1 MKEQNKISI
10 ALSIA
15 GFFAILAWNNIYSG
29 SCLNLMFP
37 FIIMSIIGIGVM
49 ELSVKKRE
57 CLARSYFVEDSFPY
71 RFFNSRKLVFIK
83 SFSLSISLGTSLA
96 LASISWDFKI
106 FSLLFVDIFILFWMH
121 SKIISILTGNIKETL
136 RFVIAKDISVSV
148 NSFFLLV
155 LLLIIQFYTPIPAY
169 VDASLKTTL
178 TSAFTVFSSECAIT
192 NFLLMV
198 NTQKDAFS
206 WWTMLN
212 IDSHIHDQN
221 LKFIA
226 WLAFLLTN
234 GLAAYAFSRYTV
246 QLLDLVRMF
255 GDKNEQ

>member
-1 MKEQNKISI
+1 MKERNKITF

-15 GFFAILAWNNIYSG
+15 GYFALLAWKQIYSG

-37 FIIMSIIGIGVM
+37 FIIMLIIGIGVM
-49 ELSVKKRE
+49 ELSIKKRE
-57 CLARSYFVEDSFPY
+57 CLARSYFVEGSFPY

-83 SFSLSISLGTSLA
+83 SFSLSILLTTSLA
-96 LASISWDFKI
+96 LASISWDFKV
-106 FSLLFVDIFILFWMH
+106 FSLLFVDILLLNWMY
-121 SKIISILTGNIKETL
+121 SKTLYILTCNIKETL
-136 RFVIAKDISVSV
+136 KFVIAKDISVSI
-148 NSFFLLV
+148 NSFILIV
-155 LLLIIQFYTPIPAY
+155 LLLIIQFYTPIPTY
-169 VDASLKTTL
+169 VDASLKATL

-192 NFLLMV
+192 DFLLMV

-206 WWTMLN
+206 WWTVLN

-234 GLAAYAFSRYTV
+234 GLAAYAFSRYTI
-246 QLLDLVRMF
+246 QLLDFVRMF
-255 GDKNEQ
+255 GDKIEQ

>member
-1 MKEQNKISI
+1 MKERNKITI

-15 GFFAILAWNNIYSG
+15 GFLALLAWKNIYSG
-29 SCLNLMFP
+29 SCLNLIFP
-37 FIIMSIIGIGVM
+37 FTIMFLISIGVI

-57 CLARSYFVEDSFPY
+57 CLARSYFVEGSFPY
-71 RFFNSRKLVFIK
+71 RFFNSRKVVFIK
-83 SFSLSISLGTSLA
+83 SFSLSILLGTSLT

-106 FSLLFVDIFILFWMH
+106 FSLLAVDILLLFWIY
-121 SKIISILTGNIKETL
+121 SKTIYILTGNIKETL
-136 RFVIAKDISVSV
+136 KFVIAKDISVSI
-148 NSFFLLV
+148 NSFLLLV

-192 NFLLMV
+192 DFLLMV

-212 IDSHIHDQN
+212 IDSHIHGKN

-226 WLAFLLTN
+226 WLAFLVTN
-234 GLAAYAFSRYTV
+234 GLATYAFSRYTI
-246 QLLDLVRMF
+246 QLLDLVRMV
-255 GDKNEQ
+255 GDKIEQ